1 MSFAAGRKESLLPDQ
16 KGTGKF
22 ARSLQKTLFTL
33 VNRALAINIHMGHAA
48 TGGCKLYSSSFT
60 DLK

>member
-22 ARSLQKTLFTL
+22 TRSLQKNPVCLF
-33 VNRALAINIHMGHAA
+33 MQ
-48 TGGCKLYSSSFT
+48 TGL
-60 DLK
+60 